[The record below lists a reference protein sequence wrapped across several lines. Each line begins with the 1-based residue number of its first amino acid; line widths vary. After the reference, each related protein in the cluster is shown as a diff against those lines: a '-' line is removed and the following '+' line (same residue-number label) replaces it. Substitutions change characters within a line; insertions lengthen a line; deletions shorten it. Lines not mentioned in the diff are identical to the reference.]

1 LLLPGMI
8 VVKPTFYVVVLIKV
22 QLIRVWVIYS

>member
-1 LLLPGMI
+1 MF